1 MAETEPC
8 DWPSCDR
15 PSVFTSVN
23 TPELRVAVTGEPLVG
38 DSFSVCEVHAP
49 EFERQLRQAV
59 NQSIDETQG
68 RLNFLPDDPEWQL
81 AFGDDDG
88 DDD

>member
-1 MAETEPC
+1 
-8 DWPSCDR
+8 
-15 PSVFTSVN
+15 
-23 TPELRVAVTGEPLVG
+23 
-38 DSFSVCEVHAP
+38 
-49 EFERQLRQAV
+49 V